1 MESIPMYRI
10 LAAIDGSEHADRA
23 IAHLV
28 RLAASGATIE
38 VLLLNVQPEIVD
50 WQTHGL
56 ATESMLAHR
65 NQLGAQASESARKG
79 LDAAGI
85 PFRLR
90 IELGDPAR
98 TIAGVAAEERCD
110 GIVMGTRGA
119 GAIPGL
125 ILGSVASKVVHL
137 AVVPV
142 TLVK

>member
-1 MESIPMYRI
+1 MESTPMYRI
-10 LAAIDGSEHADRA
+10 LAAIDGSEHADRVVE
-23 IAHLV
+23 HLE
-28 RLAASGATIE
+28 RLAGSGAALE

-56 ATESMLAHR
+56 ARESMLAHR
-65 NQLGAQASESARKG
+65 RQLGAQASENAGKR
-79 LDAAGI
+79 LDDAGI

-90 IELGDPAR
+90 IDLGDPAR

-119 GAIPGL
+119 GAIPEL

-137 AVVPV
+137 AAVPV

>member
-1 MESIPMYRI
+1 MYRI
-10 LAAIDGSEHADRA
+10 LAAIDGSEHGDRVVD
-23 IAHLV
+23 HLA
-28 RLAASGATIE
+28 RLAGSGAAIE

-56 ATESMLAHR
+56 ARESMLAHR
-65 NQLGAQASESARKG
+65 NQLGAQASASAQKR
-79 LDAAGI
+79 LEAAGI

-98 TIAGVAAEERCD
+98 TIASIAADERCD

-125 ILGSVASKVVHL
+125 ILGSVATKVVHL
-137 AVVPV
+137 ALVPV
-142 TLVK
+142 TLVKQAPAP